1 MWCLVR
7 STCGVV
13 YVYIAVFACER
24 WGSEYF
30 FLRARRVCMCSVV
43 LMLTHA
49 MVVPPMAAST
59 SSASPS
65 CGHRK

>member
-1 MWCLVR
+1 MVSGSLHVR
-7 STCGVV
+7 CSIFVHRGLCMRKWGVW
-13 YVYIAVFACER
+13 VF
-24 WGSEYF
+24 F
-30 FLRARRVCMCSVV
+30 VRARRVCMCSVV

>member
-1 MWCLVR
+1 M
-7 STCGVV
+7 V
-13 YVYIAVFACER
+13 YVYIAVFACES
-24 WGSEYF
+24 GDVGIF
-30 FLRARRVCMCSVV
+30 VRARRVCMCSVV